1 MRKKIMTVSMV
12 KNESDIIESFVRH
25 SLSFADEML
34 ILDHMSTDE
43 TYSILKKLQ
52 EEGLPLILRSC
63 YRVEYAQSGIMT
75 DLLYQ
80 AVVTYGADIVLP
92 LDADEFLV
100 NTETRQSCRE
110 LLQNLDSERVYQL
123 RTRTYELLA
132 PQGQQDIFLLLRP
145 CRRERDFTKSSKIIV
160 GAGLCGKESL
170 RVAQGNHYVMR
181 ESSVGFTKDGQAIPM
196 EAHPL
201 LHLAHYQWRG
211 EEQMTSKCLLGWLHV
226 VTKYSV
232 NTQMG
237 WHWKNGYH
245 QAAEGHPINIV
256 DSGTIQEP
264 EVFDLSPY
272 VASCVL
278 QYTKGLTMEDVRRN
292 FLLTGEQIAEAYLE
306 GKVLLKKRVVTFV
319 LPYCGT
325 EEALRDA
332 MNEVQAQT
340 YPYKEVFVICL
351 QRAPS
356 ERAKQFRAK
365 EMSVEFLSDSDGED
379 VFSQLERKA
388 KGDYVQWIFPGDGM
402 RPDKV
407 MKMVAF
413 MEAQEFRCPLAV
425 VNGETEFADW
435 MPYMDVLHINRAATL
450 KTACREMWK
459 DFLRV
464 GKYFSGG
471 IAAMLVRRS
480 LMDERHWLRDGFAGG
495 QPLFLSMFRIL
506 LNAPAS
512 EVSPKMA
519 ILQADYMN
527 PPSKRIRM
535 TDWLWHQIEWG
546 YLLREDKELL
556 SMEYYENATES
567 FRKNYAFA
575 IDKRTETDALLWEQ
589 YDMFMKG
596 LDREQGD
603 S

>member
-1 MRKKIMTVSMV
+1 
-12 KNESDIIESFVRH
+12 
-25 SLSFADEML
+25 
-34 ILDHMSTDE
+34 
-43 TYSILKKLQ
+43 
-52 EEGLPLILRSC
+52 
-63 YRVEYAQSGIMT
+63 
-75 DLLYQ
+75 
-80 AVVTYGADIVLP
+80 
-92 LDADEFLV
+92 
-100 NTETRQSCRE
+100 
-110 LLQNLDSERVYQL
+110 
-123 RTRTYELLA
+123 
-132 PQGQQDIFLLLRP
+132 
-145 CRRERDFTKSSKIIV
+145 SKVIV
-160 GAGLCGKESL
+160 GAERWRSEPLKL
-170 RVAQGNHYVMR
+170 ARGNHYVMR
-181 ESSVGFTKDGQAIPM
+181 EREGNVWDRWQELPM

-211 EEQMTSKCLLGWLHV
+211 EAQMTSKCLLGWLHV

-232 NTQMG
+232 NTPMG
-237 WHWKNGYH
+237 WHRKNGYH
-245 QAAEGHPINIV
+245 QAVEGHPIKIV

-292 FLLTGEQIAEAYLE
+292 FLLTSEQIAEAYLE

-319 LPYCGT
+319 LPYCGS
-325 EEALRDA
+325 EDALRDA
-332 MNEVQAQT
+332 MDEVQAQT
-340 YPYKEVFVICL
+340 YPYKEVFVISL

-356 ERAKQFRAK
+356 DLVEQFRAK
-365 EMSVEFLSDSDGED
+365 ELSVEFLSDSDGED
-379 VFSQLERKA
+379 AFSKLERKA
-388 KGDYVQWIFPGDGM
+388 KGDYVQWVFPGDGM

-413 MEAQEFRCPLAV
+413 MEAQDIQYPLAI
-425 VNGETEFADW
+425 VNGNTGFADW

-459 DFLRV
+459 DFLRM

-480 LMDERHWLRDGFAGG
+480 FMDERHWLRDGFAGG

-512 EVSPKMA
+512 EGSPKMA

-546 YLLREDKELL
+546 CLLHEDKELL
-556 SMEYYENATES
+556 PMEDYENAIQS

-575 IDKRTETDALLWEQ
+575 IDNRTETDALLWEQ
-589 YDMFMKG
+589 YEALWKG
-596 LDREQGD
+596 FGMEQKKLKC
-603 S
+603 